1 MYDSSKS
8 YANLKTYQ
16 TGRKA
21 IKLMK
26 MKTLLTTSMAAALL
40 GAFVQTSSAA
50 PITGW
55 GSETGQQNG
64 SPVSTDDGMGN
75 FSLTGASLTG
85 NDAPRALFSTLTL
98 GNVGDYIAL
107 SGSLT
112 FTAGINNNQQFRFGL
127 FNNNGNATGTLSGGL
142 WSGASTGSWLG
153 YAIAPGEITG
163 GGSATTRV
171 IGRSSGSSFELSGAG
186 SGNYD
191 VGGVQYANDPVNAS
205 MTAGTYAFGLTITK
219 ENAGIQLFYNF
230 QQTAGGTFQDTGTVL
245 DTSGASSTEMSY
257 NAAAFLLSGNFGSGT
272 TPFIFNNVNVTL
284 TPAPE
289 PATLSMI
296 GLGVGALVVTM
307 RRRKV

>member
-1 MYDSSKS
+1 MNNK
-8 YANLKTYQ
+8 
-16 TGRKA
+16 
-21 IKLMK
+21 IKL
-26 MKTLLTTSMAAALL
+26 TGSMAVALL
-40 GAFVQTSSAA
+40 ATILQTAQA
-50 PITGW
+50 QTHITGW

-64 SPVSTDDGMGN
+64 SPVSTDDGLGD
-75 FSLTGASLTG
+75 FSLTGANLTG

-98 GNVGDYIAL
+98 VNVGDSIAL

-112 FTAGINNNQQFRFGL
+112 FTAGIDNNQQFRFGL

-171 IGRSSGSSFELSGAG
+171 IGRSSGSSFELSGSG

-205 MTAGTYAFGLTITK
+205 ITAGTYAFGLTITK
-219 ENAGIQLFYNF
+219 ESTGVQLYYNF

-257 NAAAFLLSGNFGSGT
+257 DAAGFLLNGNVGSGT
-272 TPFIFNNVNVTL
+272 TPFTFNNVDVTL
-284 TPAPE
+284 TPAAAPE

-296 GLGVGALVVTM
+296 GLGFGGLLVMM
-307 RRRKV
+307 RRRKN